1 MKNNK
6 TKQKA
11 LRYNGMLATDFLVGI
26 KCLARNTL
34 GRKGY
39 FGSRFEETESI
50 IAGKAQR
57 QVFPWPREQLFTSQ
71 PAGAEKPGLEAGNGS
86 KVQIPPPPTP
96 LGDLL
101 PLTRPHL
108 LKAAHP
114 PKLQLGTKS
123 PNAEA
128 CSLHP
133 YCNR

>member
-11 LRYNGMLATDFLVGI
+11 LRYNGMLATDFLVGT

-86 KVQIPPPPTP
+86 KVQIPPSPTP

-101 PLTRPHL
+101 PLQ
-108 LKAAHP
+108 AP
-114 PKLQLGTKS
+114 PPESCTSSKTPARDQVSK
-123 PNAEA
+123 
-128 CSLHP
+128 CRSLFVASIL
-133 YCNR
+133 